1 MTRKE
6 EVTQIIKQYDKT
18 LDEIEDN
25 IRKSIKKLDDYK
37 ESFQDQQLLGSR
49 LHLSQKILAAA
60 ISHLENLRPRV
71 FMIEDPEEALK
82 TKMQILSK
90 KTFKGVRKK

>member
-60 ISHLENLRPRV
+60 IAHLENLRPRV

-82 TKMQILSK
+82 AKMQILSK
-90 KTFKGVRKK
+90 KSFKGVKKK